1 MWSLE
6 EIGEADCVPLLGGA
20 KLAATVIKGIHM
32 WHSIAGYDPDG
43 PTEVCLGTG
52 DEVENE
58 HRGVEAEEGGVDHE
72 SEDDDFA
79 IAPRILAISRC
90 FSLVLPAA

>member
-20 KLAATVIKGIHM
+20 EFAATVIKGIHM

-58 HRGVEAEEGGVDHE
+58 HRGVEAEEGGAMGAKGLIDGYMYRYVH
-72 SEDDDFA
+72 
-79 IAPRILAISRC
+79 
-90 FSLVLPAA
+90 